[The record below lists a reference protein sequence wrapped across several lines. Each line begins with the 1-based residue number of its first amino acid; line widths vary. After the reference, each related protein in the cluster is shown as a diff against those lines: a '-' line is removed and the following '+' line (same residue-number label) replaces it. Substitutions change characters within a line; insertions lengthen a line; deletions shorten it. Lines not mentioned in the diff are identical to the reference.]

1 MVTFTQKGSFKR
13 FERWLNRAKFDNHT
27 VILHKYGALGVRAL
41 AEATPKDSGHTADSW
56 KYAIEQERGYS
67 SIRWYN
73 TYEEN
78 GKPIAV
84 LLQYGHGTRNGG
96 WVDGRDFIMPA
107 IRPIFDKLADA
118 VWEEVT
124 KI

>member
-1 MVTFTQKGSFKR
+1 MNTFKQKGSFKK
-13 FERWLNRAKFDNHT
+13 FERWLQRVRSSNHT

-41 AEATPKDSGHTADSW
+41 ADATPKESGHTAESW
-56 KYAIEQERGYS
+56 EYAIEQHREYS

-73 TYEEN
+73 TYEEH

-84 LLQYGHGTRNGG
+84 LLQYGHGTRTGG
-96 WVDGRDFIMPA
+96 WVEGRDYIMPA
-107 IRPIFDKLADA
+107 IQPIFDKLAAD
-118 VWEEVT
+118 VWKEVT